1 MGDAGRPAHG
11 HRLILLLPPL
21 SRPSGRAAGAH
32 RPPEKAVNIPGVI
45 ALFTDFGLAD
55 PYVGQMHAVLA
66 RAAPGVPVI
75 DLFHAVPA
83 FNIRAGA
90 YLLPAYARD
99 FPPGTVFIAVV
110 DPGVGGTRR
119 PVMLKADGRWYV
131 GPDNGLFELV
141 RRRATGYECHE
152 IRWRP
157 SQLSASFHGRDLFAP
172 VAAAL
177 ARGEIP
183 QAVVAELTSPADGP
197 WPDDLAEIVYIDHYG
212 NGITGLRAATLSVER
227 SLGIGGRV
235 LKYARVFSDVP
246 PGAAFWY
253 ENANGLVEIAVN
265 GGNAATQLGIKTG
278 DPLTLI

>member
-1 MGDAGRPAHG
+1 M
-11 HRLILLLPPL
+11 
-21 SRPSGRAAGAH
+21 
-32 RPPEKAVNIPGVI
+32 I
-45 ALFTDFGLAD
+45 ALFTDFGFAD

-99 FPPGTVFIAVV
+99 FPAGTIFVCIV
-110 DPGVGGTRR
+110 DPGVGSARR

-172 VAAAL
+172 VAARLALGEIPDSIPVSRFPERRSPESLL
-177 ARGEIP
+177 ARGEKP
-183 QAVVAELTSPADGP
+183 QMVAELTVPANDP

-227 SLGIGGRV
+227 SLGIGARV

-246 PGAAFWY
+246 PGVAFWY

-265 GGNAATQLGIKTG
+265 GGNAAMQLGIKTG
-278 DPLTLI
+278 DPLTLIQP